1 MNLGLKVRYIH
12 ADVDA
17 VERVEILRALRLGEF
32 DILIGINLL
41 REGLDLPEVSLVCVL
56 DADKEGYLRSATSLI
71 QTAGRA
77 ARHVN
82 GEVVLFADIVTG
94 SIQQLLDATSYRRHR
109 QMTHNEENDIVP
121 TSVVRG
127 MQQSLQLYR
136 TDSSGKLK
144 SARVGE
150 EGGGYLT
157 DSKEDVQQVLKD
169 LQAEMIEASN
179 ALEFERA
186 ALLRDQIAELK
197 KTYG

>member
-1 MNLGLKVRYIH
+1 M
-12 ADVDA
+12 
-17 VERVEILRALRLGEF
+17 EILRALRLGEF